1 MNKISLFSGCAAAA
15 VLMTAGCRPELAQ
28 GNYGSEEQQW
38 QDVISASYSGH
49 RPPRIAPPAIV
60 DRASQEALEKQRM
73 QQENAKNTDAVSEVS
88 APGDDKNDAPAVKE
102 TSAAEVVDS
111 AAEKTPAKD
120 LEAADRKDEAKKADA
135 PKADDKKDEAKKA
148 DAPKADEK
156 KAEAKPADLEYDIY
170 VVKPGDNPGSI
181 AQKYYGKASY
191 ASLIMK
197 ANPQIK
203 DARQIQIGTK
213 LKVPKL

>member
-73 QQENAKNTDAVSEVS
+73 QQENAKNTDAVSEVP

-111 AAEKTPAKD
+111 AAEKTQAKD
-120 LEAADRKDEAKKADA
+120 PEAADR
-135 PKADDKKDEAKKA
+135 KDEAKKA

-156 KAEAKPADLEYDIY
+156 KAEAKPADFEYDIY

>member
-60 DRASQEALEKQRM
+60 DRASQEALDKQRM
-73 QQENAKNTDAVSEVS
+73 QQENAKNTDAVSEVP

-111 AAEKTPAKD
+111 AAEKTQAKD
-120 LEAADRKDEAKKADA
+120 PEAADR
-135 PKADDKKDEAKKA
+135 KDEAKKA

-156 KAEAKPADLEYDIY
+156 KAEAKTADLEYDIY

>member
-73 QQENAKNTDAVSEVS
+73 QQENAKNTDAVSEVP
-88 APGDDKNDAPAVKE
+88 APGDDKNDPPAVKE

-111 AAEKTPAKD
+111 AAEKTQAKD
-120 LEAADRKDEAKKADA
+120 PEAADRKESVARDA
-135 PKADDKKDEAKKA
+135 FVIPSSTLVPFAGSLPSFSSAAFVFSNVSQSTRE
-148 DAPKADEK
+148 
-156 KAEAKPADLEYDIY
+156 
-170 VVKPGDNPGSI
+170 PGRKSVSPFSSI
-181 AQKYYGKASY
+181 
-191 ASLIMK
+191 LIRFS
-197 ANPQIK
+197 I
-203 DARQIQIGTK
+203 
-213 LKVPKL
+213 

>member
-60 DRASQEALEKQRM
+60 DRASQEALDKQRM
-73 QQENAKNTDAVSEVS
+73 QQENARNTDAVSEVP

-111 AAEKTPAKD
+111 AAEKTQAKD
-120 LEAADRKDEAKKADA
+120 PEAADR
-135 PKADDKKDEAKKA
+135 KDEAKKA